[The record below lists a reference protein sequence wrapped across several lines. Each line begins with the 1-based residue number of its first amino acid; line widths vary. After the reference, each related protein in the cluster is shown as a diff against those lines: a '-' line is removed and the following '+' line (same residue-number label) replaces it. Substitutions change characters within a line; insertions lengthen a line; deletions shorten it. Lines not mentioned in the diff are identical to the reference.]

1 MFFLRQCF
9 PYAAVCDRAD
19 SGDSVQEFSVTET
32 VEIADQTV
40 VTVNLQLIR
49 RESYSHEAV
58 EFFGSIAVG
67 RGLPPLFSDFH
78 SRCGAVMTVGNVE
91 FGKSAEE

>member
-67 RGLPPLFSDFH
+67 RGLPPLSPTFTAD
-78 SRCGAVMTVGNVE
+78 AVR
-91 FGKSAEE
+91 